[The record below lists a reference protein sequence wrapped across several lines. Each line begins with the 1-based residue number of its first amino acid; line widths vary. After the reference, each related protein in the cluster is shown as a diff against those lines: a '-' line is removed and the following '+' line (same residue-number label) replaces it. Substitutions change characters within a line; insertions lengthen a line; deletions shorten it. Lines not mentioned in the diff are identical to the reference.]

1 MSKMPVVNEDL
12 CIGCGHC
19 NEVCP
24 QVFELVDEKSQVI
37 GPDKCGTCNCQEAID
52 TCPVQAISWKE

>member
-1 MSKMPVVNEDL
+1 MPIVNEDL

-24 QVFELVDEKSQVI
+24 QVFELVDETSQVI